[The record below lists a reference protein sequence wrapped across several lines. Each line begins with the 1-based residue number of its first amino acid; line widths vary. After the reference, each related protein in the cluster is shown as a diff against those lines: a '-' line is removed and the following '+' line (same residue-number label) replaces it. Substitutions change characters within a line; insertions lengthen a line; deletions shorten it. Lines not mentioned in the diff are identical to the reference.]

1 MSEKTQIIESVEYE
15 ITNSDN
21 AEVLAEIPVEYD
33 NDEEITKPD
42 SALETKIFICRLNKT
57 ETVFRSLGRN
67 SGKISGDLVVETQ
80 NLPFIAESIKKF
92 LNEEK
97 PWNESFELKN
107 GKDDL
112 LIQFTSSWAGNLPA
126 PLERI
131 SINNR
136 RRYLL
141 DNLRAHLLGLNLPL
155 RTAEK
160 TAQEIENLKI

>member
-1 MSEKTQIIESVEYE
+1 MNEKTQIIESVEYE
-15 ITNSDN
+15 VINSDD
-21 AEVLAEIPVEYD
+21 AEVLAEIMVEYD

-42 SALETKIFICRLNKT
+42 SALETKIFICRLNEA

-67 SGKISGDLVVETQ
+67 SGKISGDLVIEMQ
-80 NLPFIAESIKKF
+80 NLPFIAESIGRM

-97 PWNESFELKN
+97 PWDESFELKN

-112 LIQFTSSWAGNLPA
+112 LINFTSSWAGNLPA

-136 RRYLL
+136 RRYVL
-141 DNLRAHLLGLNLPL
+141 DGLRAQLLGLNLPL
-155 RTAEK
+155 RTARK
-160 TAQEIENLKI
+160 TAEEIEKLKV